1 MKRRALRRRVG
12 VIMGGSSSERDVAL
26 SAGHAVADALGARG
40 HDVVRLSVGAGF
52 GSELW
57 ASIQRAR
64 IDVAFLALSGRLGE
78 DGCIQGLLE
87 LARIPYTGSSVLASA
102 LAMDKLKAKEMFR
115 LHNVPTPPYYTVS
128 VDDDLSDIADVHG
141 SFGYPVIVK
150 PRGEGAGH
158 GISRVTNIEGLQSA
172 LETAFDYDD
181 VALVERFVTGKEI
194 NVAILDGEVLGAVQ
208 VTPPAD
214 RFDTENRNDSASFA
228 LSPQRE
234 RGVLNLAERAARAL
248 GCRGAVC
255 VDVLVTAGENEYVL
269 EVNTQPVLSP
279 DGLFARAAAQK
290 GYDFGALCE
299 SMLDGGRLYQSAR
312 RRSRVEFQM
321 HGTYR
326 QTNVIA
332 PIALMKSVG

>member
-1 MKRRALRRRVG
+1 MKRRAVRRRVG
-12 VIMGGSSSERDVAL
+12 VIMGGSSSERDTTL
-26 SAGHAVADALGARG
+26 SAGHAVADALTARG

-64 IDVAFLALSGRLGE
+64 IDVAFLALAGRLGE

-128 VDDDLSDIADVHG
+128 VDDDLSDIADLHG
-141 SFGYPVIVK
+141 SFGYPVMVK

-158 GISRVTNIEGLQSA
+158 GISRVTNIEELRLA

-181 VALVERFVTGKEI
+181 VALVERFVTGIEFT
-194 NVAILDGEVLGAVQ
+194 VALLDGEVLGAVQ
-208 VTPPAD
+208 VNNSQSP
-214 RFDTENRNDSASFA
+214 SFA

-234 RGVLNLAERAARAL
+234 KGVLNLAERAARAL
-248 GCRGAVC
+248 GCRGALC

-279 DGLFARAAAQK
+279 EGLFAKAAAQK
-290 GYDFGALCE
+290 GYDFGALCD

-312 RRSRVEFQM
+312 RRPKVEPLV
-321 HGTYR
+321 HGSYR
-326 QTNVIA
+326 QSNVVA
-332 PIALMKSVG
+332 PVAMMKSVG

>member
-1 MKRRALRRRVG
+1 MKRRAVRKRVG
-12 VIMGGSSSERDVAL
+12 VIMGGSSSEREATL
-26 SAGHAVADALGARG
+26 SAGHAVADALTARG
-40 HDVVRLSVGAGF
+40 HDVVRISVGAGF

-128 VDDDLSDIADVHG
+128 VDDDLSDMNDLHG

-158 GISRVTNIEGLQSA
+158 GVSRVTNIQELRAGI
-172 LETAFDYDD
+172 EKAFDYDD
-181 VALVERFVTGKEI
+181 VALVERFVTGLELNI
-194 NVAILDGEVLGAVQ
+194 AILDGEVLGAVQ
-208 VTPPAD
+208 VTPPSA
-214 RFDTENRNDSASFA
+214 RFDLENETASSFA

-234 RGVLNLAERAARAL
+234 RGVINLAERAARAL

-290 GYDFGALCE
+290 GYDFGALCD

-312 RRSRVEFQM
+312 RRPKVEPLV
-321 HGTYR
+321 HGSYR
-326 QTNVIA
+326 QTNVVA

>member
-1 MKRRALRRRVG
+1 MKRRAVRRRVG
-12 VIMGGSSSERDVAL
+12 VIMGGSSSERDTTL
-26 SAGHAVADALGARG
+26 SAGHAVADALSARG

-128 VDDDLSDIADVHG
+128 VDDDLSDIADLHG
-141 SFGYPVIVK
+141 SFGYPVMVK
-150 PRGEGAGH
+150 PRGEGSGH
-158 GISRVTNIEGLQSA
+158 GISRVTNIDELRSA

-181 VALVERFVTGKEI
+181 VALVERFVTGIEI
-194 NVAILDGEVLGAVQ
+194 TVAILDGEVLGAVQ
-208 VTPPAD
+208 ISQG
-214 RFDTENRNDSASFA
+214 NDAPSFA

-234 RGVLNLAERAARAL
+234 RGVINLAERAARAL

-279 DGLFARAAAQK
+279 EGLFAKAAAQK
-290 GYDFGALCE
+290 GYDFGALCD
-299 SMLDGGRLYQSAR
+299 SMLDGGRLYQTAR
-312 RRSRVEFQM
+312 RRPKVEPYM
-321 HGTYR
+321 HGGYR
-326 QTNVIA
+326 QSNVVA
-332 PIALMKSVG
+332 PVALMKSVG